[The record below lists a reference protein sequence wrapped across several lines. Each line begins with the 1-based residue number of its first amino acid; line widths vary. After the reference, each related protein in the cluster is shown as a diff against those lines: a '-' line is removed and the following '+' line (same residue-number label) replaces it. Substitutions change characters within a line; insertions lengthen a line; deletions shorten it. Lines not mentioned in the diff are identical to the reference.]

1 MTPIV
6 VESFIWVFRNSSKI
20 NLVRYVVLCALIAIL
35 ALGLGVYFIGFWLEP
50 LISWMIGLVPD
61 TWEGAWVD
69 WTVLIGTW
77 IIRIFL
83 FLLVFRHILAI
94 IYAPLLGY
102 LSEKVENQLA
112 SGIDT
117 KIGFFASI
125 WRGVKVNIRLLSKE
139 ILFAAPWLFLSF
151 IPIVNVPSSVILF
164 LTTSYYAGISS
175 MDYTMERYHGI
186 VETTEIINKNKRTVT
201 MLGMVQVG
209 MTLIPVVGLL
219 IAPPICAAMGAYIY
233 RTKWVKSK

>member
-1 MTPIV
+1 MIIV
-6 VESFIWVFRNSSKI
+6 E
-20 NLVRYVVLCALIAIL
+20 
-35 ALGLGVYFIGFWLEP
+35 
-50 LISWMIGLVPD
+50 GLVPNSRD
-61 TWEGAWVD
+61 SFASTLNAALVQALD
-69 WTVLIGTW
+69 AKV
-77 IIRIFL
+77 IIVSNADINKPE
-83 FLLVFRHILAI
+83 VTA
-94 IYAPLLGY
+94 
-102 LSEKVENQLA
+102 EKVENQLA

-186 VETTEIINKNKRTVT
+186 VDTTEIINKNKRTVT

-209 MTLIPVVGLL
+209 MTLSPVVGLL